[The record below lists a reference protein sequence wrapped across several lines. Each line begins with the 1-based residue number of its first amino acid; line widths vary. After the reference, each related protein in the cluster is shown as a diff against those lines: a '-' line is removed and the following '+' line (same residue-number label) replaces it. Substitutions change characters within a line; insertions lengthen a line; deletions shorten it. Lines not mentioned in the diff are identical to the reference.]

1 MKTTLTY
8 LNFWKAD
15 WGFWTYWMKRW
26 NLDPDSFFN
35 AFLSICLMVTA
46 VNLFLWVWPC
56 NCMWLCTSAYMHM
69 YHESV
74 SRVCDCLI
82 RWHRGGKCVCAIVR
96 LSRRLSVL
104 FRYSQIISR
113 RLECVSRYVVLL
125 SVTLFTHHI
134 SFFVFLSFSFFLRFL
149 SFFLFFLLSFFFSF
163 FFSYSLPFF
172 LSFFLLLIHIQLNL
186 SLNCPHSSFLTSH
199 SPLPSSS
206 ASCREVVMQISWR
219 RYLWIMWSILASP
232 QEDWIW
238 RGTYVLTN
246 EHTFLQ
252 LSCKFILFFNAMR
265 SGGHLYYH
273 RWCSVS
279 F

>member
-1 MKTTLTY
+1 MCVTLCCPLICY
-8 LNFWKAD
+8 ALHASYF
-15 WGFWTYWMKRW
+15 F
-26 NLDPDSFFN
+26 LCFSFFL
-35 AFLSICLMVTA
+35 FLS
-46 VNLFLWVWPC
+46 
-56 NCMWLCTSAYMHM
+56 
-69 YHESV
+69 
-74 SRVCDCLI
+74 
-82 RWHRGGKCVCAIVR
+82 
-96 LSRRLSVL
+96 
-104 FRYSQIISR
+104 
-113 RLECVSRYVVLL
+113 
-125 SVTLFTHHI
+125 
-134 SFFVFLSFSFFLRFL
+134 SFSFFL
-149 SFFLFFLLSFFFSF
+149 SFFLTLFLFFVLFFLLSS
-163 FFSYSLPFF
+163 F

>member
-82 RWHRGGKCVCAIVR
+82 RWYRGGKCVCAIVR
-96 LSRRLSVL
+96 LSRRLLVL
-104 FRYSQIISR
+104 FRHSQIISR
-113 RLECVSRYVVLL
+113 RLECVSHHVILL

-134 SFFVFLSFSFFLRFL
+134 SFFVFLSLSFFVFFLFLSLFSFSL
-149 SFFLFFLLSFFFSF
+149 SFFLSFS
-163 FFSYSLPFF
+163 
-172 LSFFLLLIHIQLNL
+172 LLLIQIQFNS
-186 SLNCPHSSFLTSH
+186 SLKYPHSSLLTSH

-206 ASCREVVMQISWR
+206 ASCREAVMRISWR
-219 RYLWIMWSILASP
+219 RYLWTMWSILASP

-246 EHTFLQ
+246 EQ

-265 SGGHLYYH
+265 TGGHPYYH